1 MSPEELLIELKIDVK
16 LKVKQTLQVIYEV
29 CSEQKKRGLSDFSF
43 STIARLGQG
52 RGVPKAQSIR
62 NKTGE
67 PYRALIKCFED
78 NLDKKNPK
86 NQIYKGKLDWIEEI
100 KDVRLK
106 VLAGHQAA
114 QLAQANRTIKEF
126 TPPEMVINI
135 NGGLAIQTES
145 FDSLERAALEYL
157 MTDDFIEKWQFKKG
171 IHGDILNEQGERVF
185 KIATL
190 DAIEKALK
198 NL

>member
-1 MSPEELLIELKIDVK
+1 MTPEELLIELKSDVK
-16 LKVKQTLQVIYEV
+16 LKVEQTLQAIYEI
-29 CSEQKKRGLSDFSF
+29 CSEQKARGLSDFSF
-43 STIARLGQG
+43 STIARLGEG
-52 RGVPKAQSIR
+52 KGVPKAQSIR

-78 NLDKKNPK
+78 NIEQKNPK
-86 NQIYKGKLDWIEEI
+86 NKVYKGKLDWIEEI

-114 QLAQANRTIKEF
+114 QLAEAKRTIKEF
-126 TPPEMVINI
+126 TPPDMVINI
-135 NGGLAIQTES
+135 NDGLAIQAELFTP
-145 FDSLERAALEYL
+145 LERTALEYL
-157 MTDDFIEKWQFKKG
+157 SSDDFINKWQFKKG
-171 IHGDILNEQGERVF
+171 THGDVLNEQNERVF

-190 DAIEKALK
+190 DALDKALN

>member
-1 MSPEELLIELKIDVK
+1 MTPEELLIELKMDVK
-16 LKVKQTLQVIYEV
+16 LKVEQTLRAIYEV

-43 STIARLGQG
+43 STIARLGEG

-67 PYRALIKCFED
+67 PYRALIKCFEESVD
-78 NLDKKNPK
+78 QKKPK
-86 NQIYKGKLDWIEEI
+86 NKVYKGKLDWIEEI

-114 QLAQANRTIKEF
+114 QLAEAKRTIKEF
-126 TPPEMVINI
+126 TPPDMVINI
-135 NGGLAIQTES
+135 NDGLAVQTEY
-145 FDSLERAALEYL
+145 FTPLEKTALEYL
-157 MTDDFIEKWQFKKG
+157 VSDEFIEKWSFKKG
-171 IHGDILNEQGERVF
+171 SHGDILNDNGDRVF
-185 KIATL
+185 KIATI

>member
-1 MSPEELLIELKIDVK
+1 MTPEELLVDLKEQAS
-16 LKVKQTLQVIYEV
+16 LKVERTLQAIYEV

-43 STIARLGQG
+43 STIARLGEG
-52 RGVPKAQSIR
+52 RGVPKASSIR
-62 NKTGE
+62 NETGKV
-67 PYRALIKCFED
+67 YRALITSFQDSVTES
-78 NLDKKNPK
+78 K
-86 NQIYKGKLDWIEEI
+86 NQKHKGKLDWIDEI
-100 KDVRLK
+100 KDVRLE
-106 VLAGHQAA
+106 VLARHQASMLADA
-114 QLAQANRTIKEF
+114 QRTIKEF
-126 TPPEMVINI
+126 TPPDMVINI
-135 NGGLAIQTES
+135 NGGLAVQTES
-145 FDSLERAALEYL
+145 FDSLERTALEYL